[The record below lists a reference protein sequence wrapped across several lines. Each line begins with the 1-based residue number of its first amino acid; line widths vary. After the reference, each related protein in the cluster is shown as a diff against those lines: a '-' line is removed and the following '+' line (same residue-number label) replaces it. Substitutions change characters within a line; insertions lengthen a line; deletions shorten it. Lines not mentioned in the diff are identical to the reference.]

1 MRILV
6 VEDEPRLGR
15 ALQRGLTAEGYR
27 VDLATDG
34 ISGLEAIRHEAYDTV
49 VLDIMLP
56 RLSGYRVVRAM
67 REEGI
72 WAPVLILS
80 AKDGEYDEADGLDCG
95 ADDYLTKPFSFV
107 VLLARLRALHR
118 RGAPERP
125 TVLTVGT
132 LRLDPASRRVLRG
145 DTEITLTAREYALLE
160 YLMRRQDQVVTK
172 IELLDRVW
180 DAGADTDPNVVE
192 VYVGYLRR
200 KIDQPF
206 GRHSLQTVRGA
217 GYRLVDDL
225 RSESR
230 LEGTVDGT
238 VDGSGPSDPDAEPDG
253 DALPAGVQADLAGTP
268 RAATAPSGA
277 AAAGPAP
284 REG

>member
-34 ISGLEAIRHEAYDTV
+34 IDGLEAARHEAYDTV
-49 VLDIMLP
+49 ILDIMLP
-56 RLSGYRVVRAM
+56 RLSGYRVVRTL

-72 WAPVLILS
+72 WVPVLILS

-125 TVLTVGT
+125 TVLAVGT
-132 LRLDPASRRVLRG
+132 LRLDPASRRVVRD

-206 GRHSLQTVRGA
+206 ERHSLQTVRGA
-217 GYRLVDDL
+217 GYRLFDETKADAVRGATGADPID
-225 RSESR
+225 EIDAHACA
-230 LEGTVDGT
+230 GDG
-238 VDGSGPSDPDAEPDG
+238 
-253 DALPAGVQADLAGTP
+253 
-268 RAATAPSGA
+268 ATADSMDTAETGA
-277 AAAGPAP
+277 GSAPAP